1 MARLATIATPDPFRR
16 IRRRPPPPA
25 NSFGVA
31 KPFRFL
37 PPERPHT
44 LRDRAG
50 QWWLAVATGFQPGRE
65 SEGMGLRLKESLSI
79 LALRAGHLWKRGSH
93 RRRFVPY
100 VCRVRQPSR

>member
-1 MARLATIATPDPFRR
+1 MAPLATIATPDPFRR

-25 NSFGVA
+25 NNFGVA

-50 QWWLAVATGFQPGRE
+50 QWWLAVSTGLQPGRQ
-65 SEGMGLRLKESLSI
+65 SEGMGLRLKEPLSI
-79 LALRAGHLWKRGSH
+79 LALPAGNLWKPSRH

-100 VCRVRQPSR
+100 VCPVCQ